1 MLSSLK
7 PANGKFVLGPPVET
21 APPVVVFTGPADHPD
36 AVAQTASASPKKKKK
51 VAAKTEDGWQAGQGR
66 RFGQAGQDRQ
76 AGKAGKASQAES
88 HLGQRNERARRKAP
102 TGASRRRPSR

>member
-36 AVAQTASASPKKKKK
+36 PVQTAEAPKKKKK
-51 VAAKTEDGWQAGQGR
+51 KPAAKAEGGEAQAKPAKKD
-66 RFGQAGQDRQ
+66 QA
-76 AGKAGKASQAES
+76 ASKPNKPAKHVKPKVSSASQ
-88 HLGQRNERARRKAP
+88 
-102 TGASRRRPSR
+102 